1 MRSALYILA
10 ALMVMA
16 VGWWAYTEN
25 YRTQETMDELESLRH
40 QITEAREEIAILRA
54 EWAYL
59 ARPERLR
66 DLVAL
71 NFDRLRLLPMSGAS
85 FAAVDE
91 IAFPEEDL
99 GRLAA
104 IHELRADGGTG
115 AAEAAGT
122 GRGQ

>member
-1 MRSALYILA
+1 MRSALYIVA

-25 YRTQETMDELESLRH
+25 YRTQETMAELDGLRR

-71 NFDRLRLLPMSGAS
+71 NFDRLRLVPMSGAS

-91 IAFPEEDL
+91 VAFPDD
-99 GRLAA
+99 GFGALAA
-104 IHELRADGGTG
+104 IHELRAD
-115 AAEAAGT
+115 EQAGET
-122 GRGQ
+122 SEERP